1 MLNLL
6 FSGWKEKGDSN
17 ITKGTQIFFFSFS
30 FLELHSTVLS
40 RGLWKGLKVK
50 GRKINRMIEAVSII
64 VLWSSMNRLKVQLRS
79 MKILADAKRP
89 AARICVFVQELNS
102 YQQLEN
108 FKNLGSDGI
117 VLWKKEW
124 EMFLKWLDLWTCK
137 RMFSTDS
144 RPLCI

>member
-6 FSGWKEKGDSN
+6 FSGWKEKGDLN
-17 ITKGTQIFFFSFS
+17 ITKGTQFFFSFS

-40 RGLWKGLKVK
+40 NGLWKGLKVK
-50 GRKINRMIEAVSII
+50 GKETNRMIEAVSIVI
-64 VLWSSMNRLKVQLRS
+64 LWSSMNRLKVQLRS

-117 VLWKKEW
+117 VLWQKRVRNVY
-124 EMFLKWLDLWTCK
+124 EMIRFMNL
-137 RMFSTDS
+137 
-144 RPLCI
+144 